1 MPVMT
6 DQANESMGATLRQD
20 PSQQP
25 GGDPELEFGPRAPT
39 MPQYFL
45 GYAVVFAVIIGFA
58 LAVVGLMRLVR

>member
-1 MPVMT
+1 MT
-6 DQANESMGATLRQD
+6 DHANESMGATIRQD

-45 GYAVVFAVIIGFA
+45 GYAVVFAAIIGFA
-58 LAVVGLMRLVR
+58 LAVVGLMRLAR

>member
-1 MPVMT
+1 MT

-25 GGDPELEFGPRAPT
+25 GGDPDLEFGPRAPT

-45 GYAVVFAVIIGFA
+45 GYAVVFAAIIGFA

>member
-1 MPVMT
+1 MT

-25 GGDPELEFGPRAPT
+25 GGDPDLEFGPHAPT

>member
-1 MPVMT
+1 MAEQRDET
-6 DQANESMGATLRQD
+6 SMSASLRQD

-45 GYAVVFAVIIGFA
+45 GYAIVFAGIVGLA
-58 LAVVGLMRLVR
+58 LAVVGLMRLLR

>member
-1 MPVMT
+1 MT